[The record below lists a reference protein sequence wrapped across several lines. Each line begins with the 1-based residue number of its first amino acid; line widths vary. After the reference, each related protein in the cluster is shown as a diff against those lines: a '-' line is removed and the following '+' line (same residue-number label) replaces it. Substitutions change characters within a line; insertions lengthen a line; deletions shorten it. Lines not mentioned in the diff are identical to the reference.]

1 MLIKWLPDYTSL
13 FSDRNIRKKRKAR
26 IYHYH
31 TSKVVSGTTTGSS
44 AGANL
49 KLLQRSS

>member
-26 IYHYH
+26 IYHYRLKSGFRNYYWFFGW
-31 TSKVVSGTTTGSS
+31 SKPKAPT
-44 AGANL
+44 
-49 KLLQRSS
+49 KK